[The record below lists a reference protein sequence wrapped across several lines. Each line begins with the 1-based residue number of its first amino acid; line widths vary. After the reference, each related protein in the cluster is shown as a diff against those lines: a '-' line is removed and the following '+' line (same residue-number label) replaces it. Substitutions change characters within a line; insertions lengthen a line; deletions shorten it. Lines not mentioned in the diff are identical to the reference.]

1 MTDNVVL
8 PITGEELQTLI
19 ATIKNGGIQGT
30 GVNGYRFAMNSTSG
44 KLELYKDD
52 TLIAVQDDDGSW
64 FKTAVSTGV
73 GSLHLGGGESS
84 DPAHSVSSSGQ
95 NVVFKN
101 ESFNATAGA
110 AMIWFPPWQGLR
122 RDIGGTPTAPTFLQ
136 FGNFM
141 SAYEPNGGAHG
152 SNIVGY
158 DFTTTIPLSIVA
170 SSLQV
175 VAGETYSGKVT
186 NVILSNPKGVE
197 LHSTSATVNVTA
209 GQFFTLEYPSLFF
222 ARNGDSLRFILKKE
236 NGQVMQV
243 RGGLINTALPY
254 RRIASRSFSDVPVG
268 DRYIGDIKDFYGA
281 NDHGGW
287 IYMDGRPV
295 SSLTQ
300 GQKDSCAALNII
312 TNIPD
317 ARDRF
322 VIGNG
327 GSYNSGNKAGSTTIA
342 RSALPNVQLTGTTD
356 GGTAHTHGI
365 GSMTIASSGAHTHSS
380 LVQGSRGASGTD
392 FTVGNGS
399 NTWQSVSGDG
409 SHTHS
414 ISGQPATE
422 SSHTHT
428 FTTTSMNGNVT
439 QTTHLPPLIAFG
451 KFIYLGL

>member
-1 MTDNVVL
+1 MPFIPYNSAG
-8 PITGEELQTLI
+8 GESGSLVGTYQYKI
-19 ATIKNGGIQGT
+19 NQGNG
-30 GVNGYRFAMNSTSG
+30 A
-44 KLELYKDD
+44 LELWKG
-52 TLIAVQDDDGSW
+52 TEKIAEQNSDGSW

-101 ESFNATAGA
+101 ESHNATPGA
-110 AMIWFPPWQGLR
+110 AMIWFPAWQGLR
-122 RDIGGTPTAPTFLQ
+122 RDLGGTPAIPTFLQ

-141 SAYEPNGGAHG
+141 SAYEPNGSAHG

-158 DFTTTIPLSIVA
+158 DFITTIPLSIVA

-186 NVILSNPKGVE
+186 NIILSDPKGVE

-209 GQFFTLEYPSLFF
+209 GQLFTLEYPSLFF

-268 DRYIGDIKDFYGA
+268 DRYIGDIKDFYGV

-300 GQKDSCAALNII
+300 GQRDACATLNII

-342 RSALPNVQLTGTTD
+342 RSALPNVTLTGTTD
-356 GGTAHTHGI
+356 GGTAHKHSAGGLTTQAGTGNHE
-365 GSMTIASSGAHTHSS
+365 HTY
-380 LVQGSRGASGTD
+380 QQMGTRNASGTD
-392 FTVGNGS
+392 FVVGNGS
-399 NTWQSVSGDG
+399 NNNSASTTGTG
-409 SHTHS
+409 AHTHTVV
-414 ISGQPATE
+414 GDTATE

-439 QTTHLPPLIAFG
+439 QTAHLPPLIAFG